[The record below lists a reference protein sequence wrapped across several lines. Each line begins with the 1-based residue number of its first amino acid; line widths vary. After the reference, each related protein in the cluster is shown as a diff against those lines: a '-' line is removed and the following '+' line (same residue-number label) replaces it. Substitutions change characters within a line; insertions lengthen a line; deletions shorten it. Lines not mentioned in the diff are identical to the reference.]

1 MTNNMIKWL
10 ELDAYIN
17 DNIKFDRKD
26 FEIYFHSVCITILV
40 TAGYYAYIKLITSE
54 ITNQMGSYLDLFS

>member
-17 DNIKFDRKD
+17 DNIKFMTN
-26 FEIYFHSVCITILV
+26 EEYQELV
-40 TAGYYAYIKLITSE
+40 KELYRLYELVME
-54 ITNQMGSYLDLFS
+54 E

>member
-17 DNIKFDRKD
+17 DNIKYMTN
-26 FEIYFHSVCITILV
+26 EEYQELV
-40 TAGYYAYIKLITSE
+40 KELYRLYKLVME
-54 ITNQMGSYLDLFS
+54 E

>member
-17 DNIKFDRKD
+17 DNIKYMTNEEYQENIKELYRLY
-26 FEIYFHSVCITILV
+26 ELV
-40 TAGYYAYIKLITSE
+40 MEELYPPYIKLKIKSKLE
-54 ITNQMGSYLDLFS
+54 F

>member
-17 DNIKFDRKD
+17 DNIKYMTNEEYQEYVK
-26 FEIYFHSVCITILV
+26 ELCELYKLV
-40 TAGYYAYIKLITSE
+40 ME
-54 ITNQMGSYLDLFS
+54 E